1 MPGHQVGRA
10 PVLTRRR
17 SSNRPS
23 GAGARSADLLRPVP
37 RAAIGV
43 ALILPGDGGHSK
55 SIREE
60 TPLSPVMVT
69 RPQAVALTGE
79 QVNGAHPY
87 APQRSALDAFPQV
100 VGGEQDWPPEP

>member
-1 MPGHQVGRA
+1 MVVLSLEGRLAAPVPHAPPRTVDGGVMPGHQVGRA
-10 PVLTRRR
+10 PVLARRR

-60 TPLSPVMVT
+60 TPVESSHGDPAAGR
-69 RPQAVALTGE
+69 RPHG
-79 QVNGAHPY
+79 
-87 APQRSALDAFPQV
+87 
-100 VGGEQDWPPEP
+100 

>member
-1 MPGHQVGRA
+1 MAPSGTSTAASCPGHHVGCA
-10 PVLTRRR
+10 PGLTRRR
-17 SSNRPS
+17 SSNRPG
-23 GAGARSADLLRPVP
+23 GAGARSADLLRPAP

-79 QVNGAHPY
+79 QVNGAQPY
-87 APQRSALDAFPQV
+87 VPQRSALD
-100 VGGEQDWPPEP
+100 